1 MGKASNDNS
10 EEMMMIGN
18 QLSIADIRPH
28 IIEIRDTKNY
38 KWVAS
43 TTSHNPC
50 ILNSCIDMQWVT
62 ITK

>member
-1 MGKASNDNS
+1 MGKASNDNN

-38 KWVAS
+38 K
-43 TTSHNPC
+43 
-50 ILNSCIDMQWVT
+50 
-62 ITK
+62 